1 MGFYFHHKVTN
12 SAMRRKKDGFFRN
25 FPGNALHFDPD

>member
-12 SAMRRKKDGFFRN
+12 FTIRAKMDGIFQEFSEECPS
-25 FPGNALHFDPD
+25 F